1 MNYDGMHDLQKMP
14 KIVPK
19 TSSLGTILVCTK
31 SWPACAA
38 CCTSFR
44 GEIAMILTSLEFV
57 KKICSHLALTVCG
70 EDYQYSCLLAASM
83 ICTPSCHTFRKYG
96 AINKQAIL
104 AQTRQRSFFAF
115 VNLRYR
121 TIASLKHGNAW

>member
-57 KKICSHLALTVCG
+57 KEICSHLALTVVRIINIPA
-70 EDYQYSCLLAASM
+70 CLL
-83 ICTPSCHTFRKYG
+83 
-96 AINKQAIL
+96 
-104 AQTRQRSFFAF
+104 
-115 VNLRYR
+115 LR
-121 TIASLKHGNAW
+121 